1 MPRIGLGE
9 LIVIAALA
17 ILFFGKDKLPD
28 LAKSIGKS
36 VTEFNKAIKGESTP
50 TKKTIKKNH

>member
-50 TKKTIKKNH
+50 TKKQLKNH